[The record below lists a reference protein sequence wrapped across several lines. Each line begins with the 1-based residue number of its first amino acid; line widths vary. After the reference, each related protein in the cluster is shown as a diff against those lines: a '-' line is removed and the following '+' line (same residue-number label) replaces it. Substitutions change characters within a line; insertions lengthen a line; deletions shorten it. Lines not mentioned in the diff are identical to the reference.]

1 MPRTQDLKAL
11 RRMISEAHQILQ
23 TSPELPQGRTVRA
36 LELLG
41 DSVVLA
47 DYLLTVEPAAI
58 IGKDVGQGDGQ
69 ARAPPPV
76 GENRPPPSRNTGGA
90 PGGFYD
96 QARAW
101 RLERRDF
108 AQRSTY
114 FEVKAGRGGKRARRR
129 VDRYLRKLQI

>member
-1 MPRTQDLKAL
+1 MALSKEPRVNDP
-11 RRMISEAHQILQ
+11 RRKTGEYPPA
-23 TSPELPQGRTVRA
+23 R
-36 LELLG
+36 LL
-41 DSVVLA
+41 L
-47 DYLLTVEPAAI
+47 
-58 IGKDVGQGDGQ
+58 
-69 ARAPPPV
+69 
-76 GENRPPPSRNTGGA
+76 
-90 PGGFYD
+90 PGGLDGPWPD